1 MANKKKL
8 KDLRKGDRVWDYLIL
23 DTTPIYVVSAKREK
37 DIMRIIVKWDNSEYE
52 CVGMAL
58 GTIFIA
64 YTKRWQVDL
73 IFTTDYEGLKYRET
87 EKNRKNAD
95 AKIGENI
102 RSLFRN
108 LKSLNL

>member
-8 KDLRKGDRVWDYLIL
+8 KDLRKGDRVWDYLVL

-37 DIMRIIVKWDNSEYE
+37 DIMRITVKWDNSEYE

-58 GTIFIA
+58 GTTFVA
-64 YTKRWQVDL
+64 YAKQYRAEL
-73 IFTTDYEGLKYRET
+73 IFTTDCEELKYREA
-87 EKNRKNAD
+87 EKYRKNAD
-95 AKIGENI
+95 AEIGANV
-102 RSLFRN
+102 RTLFRN